1 MTTQPHYLLRHLS
14 PGAMLHIDDGEGQSV
29 VVFKGLLWITQ
40 DGDPRDVFVGR
51 GETFT
56 IDRPGRVLIE
66 AIDESRLLVLHDL
79 GRADAAPRPAPRSP
93 RPASAAA

>member
-1 MTTQPHYLLRHLS
+1 MTTHPHYLLRHLS
-14 PGAMLHIDDGEGQSV
+14 AGAMLHIDDGVGQSV

-66 AIDESRLLVLHDL
+66 AMDESRLLVLHDL
-79 GRADAAPRPAPRSP
+79 GRADAARRHAPRGE
-93 RPASAAA
+93 PASHAAA